1 VARGSAAQLGRF
13 VTSAAALGGSPS
25 GNAGGG
31 TGNNSG
37 GGLRSDVS
45 DNSLDSIGDTDDC
58 CGTAMYMPLL

>member
-1 VARGSAAQLGRF
+1 MTF
-13 VTSAAALGGSPS
+13 AAARHVAAASGGSPS

-45 DNSLDSIGDTDDC
+45 VNSLNSIGDTDDC
-58 CGTAMYMPLL
+58 SGTAMYTLLL